1 MDGSSCIFVGESL
14 EEREMDVFLVICMK
28 RKVIGILHVSGYV
41 LQFLEFES
49 RLEGARCG
57 DL

>member
-14 EEREMDVFLVICMK
+14 KESEMDVVLVFCMK
-28 RKVIGILHVSGYV
+28 RKVIGILHVFGCV
-41 LQFLEFES
+41 LHFLDIES

-57 DL
+57 DF